1 MLEVIPVDY
10 IIASASGTMLRD
22 KVTTIFFAKM
32 IHRITKTQETE
43 TTFSLSAENLTCSIE
58 NTIYID
64 AF

>member
-1 MLEVIPVDY
+1 
-10 IIASASGTMLRD
+10 MLRD